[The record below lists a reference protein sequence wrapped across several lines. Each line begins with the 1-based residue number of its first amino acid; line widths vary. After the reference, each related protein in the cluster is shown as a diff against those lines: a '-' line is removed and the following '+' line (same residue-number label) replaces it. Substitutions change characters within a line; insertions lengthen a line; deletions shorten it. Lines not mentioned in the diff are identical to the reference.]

1 MPATTAIKI
10 LIADDHAIVRRGLK
24 EILEDTPDIVAA
36 GEAGNG
42 REVLEQLQA
51 ESWDVL
57 VLDIT
62 MPGRS
67 GLDILK
73 DIKRIKPGLPVLI
86 LSMHAEEQFAT
97 RLIKAGAAGYLN
109 KESAPD
115 ELVKAIRKVYG
126 GGKYVS
132 AAQAERMVDELTGDS
147 NRQPHELLSDREYEI
162 LCLIASGRT
171 PTQIAKQLSLSVK
184 TVSTYRARIL
194 EKMRL
199 TTNAE
204 LTHYAIKSDL
214 VS

>member
-1 MPATTAIKI
+1 MPPPNTLKV
-10 LIADDHAIVRRGLK
+10 LIADDHAIVRRGLR
-24 EILEDTPDIVAA
+24 EILEDTPDIVVG
-36 GEAGNG
+36 GEASNG
-42 REVLEQLQA
+42 REVLEKLGG

-73 DIKRIKPGLPVLI
+73 DIKQIKPGLPVLI

-97 RLIKAGAAGYLN
+97 RVIKSGAAGYMN

-115 ELVKAIRKVYG
+115 ELVKAIRKVYS

-132 AAQAERMVDELTGDS
+132 PAQAERMVEELTGDS
-147 NRQPHELLSDREYEI
+147 GKQPHELLSDREYEI
-162 LCLIASGRT
+162 LCLIASGKT

-199 TTNAE
+199 TTSAE
-204 LTHYAIKSDL
+204 LTHYAIKNNL
-214 VS
+214 VT

>member
-1 MPATTAIKI
+1 MPPTATIKV

-24 EILEDTPDIVAA
+24 EILEETQDIIVA
-36 GEAGNG
+36 GEASNA
-42 REVLEQLQA
+42 REALEKLQA

-73 DIKRIKPGLPVLI
+73 DIKQIRSGLPVLV

-97 RLIKAGAAGYLN
+97 RVIKAGASGYLN

-115 ELVKAIRKVYG
+115 ELVKAIRKVFS

-132 AAQAERMVDELTGDS
+132 AAQAERMVDELTGDIT
-147 NRQPHELLSDREYEI
+147 RQPHELLSDREYEI
-162 LCLIASGRT
+162 LCLIASGKT
-171 PTQIAKQLSLSVK
+171 PTQIAKGLSLSVK

-199 TTNAE
+199 STNAE
-204 LTHYAIKSDL
+204 LTHYAIKNGL

>member
-1 MPATTAIKI
+1 MPATTTIKI

-36 GEAGNG
+36 GEASNG
-42 REVLEQLQA
+42 REVLEKLQA

-73 DIKRIKPGLPVLI
+73 DIKQIKPQLPVLI

-97 RLIKAGAAGYLN
+97 RMIKAGAAGYLN

-147 NRQPHELLSDREYEI
+147 EKQPHELLSDREYEI

-204 LTHYAIKSDL
+204 LTHYAIKTGL